1 MEYCFYVHD
10 ALEENSEYKCIKI
23 WILLKAYVIILQWEL
38 ILHIKLICAKIV
50 ITIFCMTYSFLVV
63 WRLLLFDKN
72 FGIALEHLIKEIHH
86 QCVPAPLTMTYM
98 LHIVLF
104 MATSV
109 TCTGTCKHGAMRSA
123 MVYVHGDTCIYVCT
137 TVKMWLCTLKC
148 TLQDLHEGNNFII
161 DFLQICSIYTGVVN
175 FDSVT
180 IILPIHRMHTFTKCR
195 LACLQSFSIGCIW
208 FRDQH
213 LLLWELW

>member
-1 MEYCFYVHD
+1 MSVTLTLECKMEYCFYVHD
-10 ALEENSEYKCIKI
+10 ALEENSEYKCIKT
-23 WILLKAYVIILQWEL
+23 WILLKTYVIILQWEL

-72 FGIALEHLIKEIHH
+72 FGVALEHLIKEIHH

-109 TCTGTCKHGAMRSA
+109 TCTGTCKRNEICLCAWWHLYLCLHHCENVI
-123 MVYVHGDTCIYVCT
+123 VYI
-137 TVKMWLCTLKC
+137 KMHIT
-148 TLQDLHEGNNFII
+148 
-161 DFLQICSIYTGVVN
+161 
-175 FDSVT
+175 
-180 IILPIHRMHTFTKCR
+180 R
-195 LACLQSFSIGCIW
+195 LTWRQ
-208 FRDQH
+208 
-213 LLLWELW
+213 